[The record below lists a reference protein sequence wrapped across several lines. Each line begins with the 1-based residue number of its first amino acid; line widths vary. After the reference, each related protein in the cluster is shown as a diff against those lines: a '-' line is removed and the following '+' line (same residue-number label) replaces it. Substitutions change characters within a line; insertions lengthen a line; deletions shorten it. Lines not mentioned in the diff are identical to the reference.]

1 MSNLFH
7 HILLQSFVLF
17 VTTVREAVDDFRRA
31 QRDKEIN
38 NRLYKKLVPSGFE
51 LIPSWK
57 IKVGDLIFI
66 EQGILFVKTKS
77 SH

>member
-1 MSNLFH
+1 
-7 HILLQSFVLF
+7 VLF
-17 VTTVREAVDDFRRA
+17 VTTVREAIDDFRRA

-38 NRLYKKLVPSGFE
+38 NRLYKKLVPTGFE

-66 EQGILFVKTKS
+66 EQGNK
-77 SH
+77 